1 MKLALTFLMATLAHI
16 SLALPL
22 SASIQARSPA
32 PDKDILLPG
41 LDTLG
46 SLLDALYGTI
56 QIRDL
61 PKRDGALESLLGLG
75 IPGLENL
82 QLEDLL
88 ALLDLR
94 EGHGWN

>member
-1 MKLALTFLMATLAHI
+1 MKLALTFVIATIAHI

-32 PDKDILLPG
+32 PAKDILLPG

-56 QIRDL
+56 QVRDL
-61 PKRDGALESLLGLG
+61 PKRDSAAESLLGLG

-94 EGHGWN
+94 QEHEWN